1 MSVRITHFET
11 HGAFSAEDR
20 EYTPAHRNRGTDVRF
35 PTGLSGDGTDAM
47 YVRVCGGSPTTLTLT
62 LAGTPTVTTHLPT
75 LPFTPPLI
83 SSVMA

>member
-11 HGAFSAEDR
+11 HGAYGTEDR
-20 EYTPAHRNRGTDVRF
+20 EYIPAHRNRGPDVRF

-47 YVRVCGGSPTTLTLT
+47 YVRVCGGSSTTSTFT
-62 LAGTPTVTTHLPT
+62 LAGTQTVTTHLPT